1 MSDMKS
7 IGFVL
12 KQHIKSYVQ
21 NHMLPKV
28 YKKAV
33 ARTKVDKNKVIF
45 AEMHSN
51 TLPNSM
57 MAVYD
62 ELKASGKDITLYVRD
77 IKDMSWPESISF
89 MKSFMKDYAAAG
101 YVYICSY
108 FLPVSSC
115 KKRDETKV
123 IQLWHSG
130 GLLKKMGYDT
140 LDDIPKAYKG
150 NVTANYDLVTVSAP
164 ICVNYWKKA
173 LHLPAGI
180 TKPLG
185 LPRTDIYF
193 DKKWQ
198 AKCKARFEKI
208 YPEAKGKRVVLYA
221 PSFSGNAASP
231 KAPGL
236 EMGLVKEFA
245 KLDDV
250 YLIVRPHPLMRSV
263 YPKYFDKRYKE
274 ISTDKLLPAIDVLVT
289 DYSSILFDY
298 SVYKKPFVMF
308 CPDIKEYERSRG
320 FYADPRSF
328 PAPFVTKKDELL
340 KCIEDKKYLEKCTDE
355 ELEKFYQIYM
365 GSCDGKATK
374 RLIREVERMK

>member
-1 MSDMKS
+1 MKS
-7 IGFVL
+7 ISFVI

-21 NHMLPKV
+21 NRMLPRV
-28 YKKAV
+28 YKKATLS
-33 ARTKVDKNKVIF
+33 TKVDKNKVIF

-51 TLPNSM
+51 TLPSSM

-62 ELKASGKDITLYVRD
+62 ALKASGKDITLYVRD
-77 IKDMSWPESISF
+77 IKDMSWPETFRF
-89 MKSFMKDYAAAG
+89 MKAFMKDYAAAG

-115 KKRDETKV
+115 KKREETKV

-140 LDDIPKAYKG
+140 LDDIPKSYKG

-164 ICVNYWKKA
+164 VCVNYWKKA
-173 LHLPAGI
+173 LRLPAGI

-193 DKKWQ
+193 DKKWTD
-198 AKCKARFEKI
+198 KCRARFEKI

-236 EMGLVKEFA
+236 DMGLEKAFA
-245 KLDDV
+245 NLNDV
-250 YLIVRPHPLMRSV
+250 FLIVRPHPLMRRV
-263 YPKYFDKRYKE
+263 YPQYFDKRYKA
-274 ISTDKLLPAIDVLVT
+274 ISTDRLLPVTDLLIT
-289 DYSSILFDY
+289 DYSSNLLDY
-298 SVYKKPFVMF
+298 SILRKPFIKF
-308 CPDIKEYERSRG
+308 CPDIEEYEKNRG

-328 PAPFVTKKDELL
+328 PAPFITKKDELI
-340 KCIEDKKYLEKCTDE
+340 KCVEYIGIFGPKIG
-355 ELEKFYQIYM
+355 KFCSIIFHSYSGNFICPFDIYHK
-365 GSCDGKATK
+365 S
-374 RLIREVERMK
+374 

>member
-33 ARTKVDKNKVIF
+33 AHTKVDKNKVIF

-236 EMGLVKEFA
+236 EMGLDKEFA

-308 CPDIKEYERSRG
+308 CPDIKEYEKSRG

-340 KCIEDKKYLEKCTDE
+340 KCIEDKGYLEKCTDE
-355 ELEKFYQIYM
+355 ELEKFYQTYM
-365 GSCDGKATK
+365 
-374 RLIREVERMK
+374 

>member
-33 ARTKVDKNKVIF
+33 AHTKVDKNKVIF

-198 AKCKARFEKI
+198 AKCKVRFEKI

-236 EMGLVKEFA
+236 EMGLDKEFA

-340 KCIEDKKYLEKCTDE
+340 KCIEDKEYLEKCTDE
-355 ELEKFYQIYM
+355 ELEKFYQTYM

>member
-1 MSDMKS
+1 MKS

-33 ARTKVDKNKVIF
+33 AHTKVDKNKVIF

-198 AKCKARFEKI
+198 AKCKVRFEKI

-236 EMGLVKEFA
+236 EMGLDKEFA

-340 KCIEDKKYLEKCTDE
+340 KCIEDKGYLEKCTDE
-355 ELEKFYQIYM
+355 ELEKFYQTYM

>member
-1 MSDMKS
+1 MKS
-7 IGFVL
+7 ISFVI

-21 NHMLPKV
+21 NRMLPRV
-28 YKKAV
+28 YKKA
-33 ARTKVDKNKVIF
+33 ALSTKVDKNKVIF

-62 ELKASGKDITLYVRD
+62 ALKASGKDITLYVRD
-77 IKDMSWPESISF
+77 IKDMSWPETFRF
-89 MKSFMKDYAAAG
+89 MKAFMKDYAAAG

-115 KKRDETKV
+115 KKREETKV

-140 LDDIPKAYKG
+140 LDDIPKSYKG
-150 NVTANYDLVTVSAP
+150 NATANYDLVTVSAP
-164 ICVNYWKKA
+164 VCVNYWKKA
-173 LHLPAGI
+173 LRLPAGI

-193 DKKWQ
+193 DKKWTD
-198 AKCKARFEKI
+198 KCRARFEKI

-221 PSFSGNAASP
+221 PSFSGNAATP

-236 EMGLVKEFA
+236 DMGLEKAFA
-245 KLDDV
+245 NLNDV
-250 YLIVRPHPLMRSV
+250 FLIVRPHPLMRRV
-263 YPKYFDKRYKE
+263 YPQYFDKRYKA
-274 ISTDKLLPAIDVLVT
+274 ISTDRLLPVTDLLIT

-298 SVYKKPFVMF
+298 SIFRKPFIMF
-308 CPDIKEYERSRG
+308 CPDIEEYEKNRG

-328 PAPFVTKKDELL
+328 PAPFITKKDELI
-340 KCIEDKKYLEKCTDE
+340 KCVEYKLYLDKCKDEDLYN
-355 ELEKFYQIYM
+355 FYQEYM
-365 GSCDGKATK
+365 GCCDGKSTM
-374 RLIREVERMK
+374 RLLKEVERLK

>member
-1 MSDMKS
+1 MKS
-7 IGFVL
+7 LGFVI

-21 NHMLPKV
+21 NRMLPKV

-33 ARTKVDKNKVIF
+33 SSTEVDRNKVIF

-51 TLPNSM
+51 NLPSSM
-57 MAVYD
+57 QAVYD
-62 ELKASGKDITLYVRD
+62 SLKASGKDITLYVRD
-77 IKDMSWPESISF
+77 IKDMSWPQSIRF

-140 LDDIPKAYKG
+140 LDDIPKSYRG

-173 LHLPAGI
+173 LRLPAGI

-193 DKKWQ
+193 DKEWQ
-198 AKCKARFEKI
+198 AKCKARFEQV
-208 YPEAKGKRVVLYA
+208 YPEARGKRVVLYA

-236 EMGLVKEFA
+236 DMGLEEAFA
-245 KLDDV
+245 RLKDV
-250 YLIVRPHPLMRSV
+250 YLIVRPHPLMKRD
-263 YPKYFDKRYKE
+263 YPQYFDNRVKTL
-274 ISTDKLLPAIDVLVT
+274 STEKLLPVVDVLIT

-298 SVYKKPFVMF
+298 CIFKKPFIMF
-308 CPDIKEYERSRG
+308 CPDIDEYEKSRG

-328 PAPFVTKKDELL
+328 PAPFFKEKIEMV
-340 KCIEDKKYLEKCTDE
+340 KCVEYKLYLDMCREE
-355 ELEKFYQIYM
+355 ELYNFYQTYM
-365 GSCDGKATK
+365 GCCDGKSTK
-374 RLIREVERMK
+374 RLLQEVERL

>member
-1 MSDMKS
+1 MK
-7 IGFVL
+7 
-12 KQHIKSYVQ
+12 
-21 NHMLPKV
+21 
-28 YKKAV
+28 
-33 ARTKVDKNKVIF
+33 
-45 AEMHSN
+45 E
-51 TLPNSM
+51 
-57 MAVYD
+57 
-62 ELKASGKDITLYVRD
+62 
-77 IKDMSWPESISF
+77 
-89 MKSFMKDYAAAG
+89 YAGAG
-101 YVYICSY
+101 YVFICSY

-115 KKRDETKV
+115 KKNPDTKV

-173 LHLPAGI
+173 LRLSAGI

-198 AKCKARFEKI
+198 AKCRARFEKI

-231 KAPGL
+231 QSLGLNMGIEKAFQRL
-236 EMGLVKEFA
+236 N
-245 KLDDV
+245 DV
-250 YLIVRPHPLMRSV
+250 YLIVRPHPLMKNI
-263 YPKYFDKRYKE
+263 YPKYFDRKYME
-274 ISTDKLLPAIDVLVT
+274 ISTDKLLPVIDVLVT

-298 SVYKKPFVMF
+298 SIYKKPFVMF
-308 CPDIKEYERSRG
+308 CPDIEDYERTRG

-328 PAPFVTKKDELL
+328 PAPFVTKKEELV
-340 KCIEDKKYLEKCTDE
+340 KCIEYKLYLDKCTDE
-355 ELEKFYQIYM
+355 ALYDFYQTYM
-365 GSCDGKATK
+365 GCCDGRSTK
-374 RLIREVERMK
+374 RLINEVERLR

>member
-1 MSDMKS
+1 MSEMKS

-33 ARTKVDKNKVIF
+33 AHTKVDKNKVIF

-236 EMGLVKEFA
+236 EMGLDKEFA

-340 KCIEDKKYLEKCTDE
+340 KCIEDKEYLEKCTDE
-355 ELEKFYQIYM
+355 ELEKFYQTYM